1 MDLFLPTLN
10 QMVFLFAFIL
20 IGYFLAKFKVVP
32 HGSAGILAK
41 LENWL
46 FIPALVMQTF
56 IGNFTVSNLGV
67 TWKLFVFGFII
78 DAVVIPLAIVSA
90 RIAAKDSYTRKICIY
105 GLCFSNFAFM
115 GNAVVNA
122 IFPDVFY
129 EYIVFTLTLWIP
141 IYLWGVPALLV
152 SDGEKKSLASRLKS
166 FVNPMF
172 IAMIIGMIIG
182 ITGLDL
188 PSSVDSVISTSASCM
203 SPIAML
209 LTGFTV
215 AEIDIKKT
223 LSKLSV
229 YTISVLRLIVYPL
242 IAIGIFAIIPLD
254 IPDSYVICAVCSIAM
269 PLGLNTIVIPAAYG
283 KDTSVASG
291 MALISHILSI
301 ITIPVIFML
310 LRMIL

>member
-78 DAVVIPLAIVSA
+78 DAVVIPLSIVSA
-90 RIAAKDSYTRKICIY
+90 RITAKDSYTRKICIY

>member
-1 MDLFLPTLN
+1 
-10 QMVFLFAFIL
+10 MVFLFAFIL

-78 DAVVIPLAIVSA
+78 DAVVIPLSILSA
-90 RIAAKDSYTRKICIY
+90 RLAAKDSYTRKICIY

-229 YTISVLRLIVYPL
+229 YTISGYLH
-242 IAIGIFAIIPLD
+242 II
-254 IPDSYVICAVCSIAM
+254 YVHQTHQIKLKTC
-269 PLGLNTIVIPAAYG
+269 LG
-283 KDTSVASG
+283 
-291 MALISHILSI
+291 
-301 ITIPVIFML
+301 
-310 LRMIL
+310 